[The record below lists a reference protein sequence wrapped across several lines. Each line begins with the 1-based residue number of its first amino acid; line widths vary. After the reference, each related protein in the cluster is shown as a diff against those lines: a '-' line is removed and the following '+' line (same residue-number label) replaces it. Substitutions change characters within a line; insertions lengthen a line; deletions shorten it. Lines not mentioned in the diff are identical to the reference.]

1 MVKIGLVGAG
11 NIGQRHI
18 MAIDQLAEAELTAF
32 ADPSEAAQQQ
42 AASRAIP
49 CYDSAGQM
57 LAEQARAGE
66 ALDAVIIATP
76 TERHHADVRACI
88 TAGCKTLLVEKPI
101 AADDTEAQDIVQ
113 QAERADCQILVAH
126 QRRYYPCAAKAKEL
140 IESGAIGTLI
150 GVTGQWSCRKDTP
163 YYAPDWRRKTAAGPV
178 LTNLIHEI
186 DLLRFICGEIK
197 SVSAYLN
204 RVDQNYEK
212 EDAAA
217 ICMQFENQAIGTF
230 FLSDRTPSPWSWEF
244 ALGENLALPKS
255 SQNSIRFMGSKGA
268 LEFPN
273 LVLWQHKSA
282 DGHWQDEIIPQ
293 PIETDFIDAYVA
305 QAAHLCRGS
314 TRQGTAPDHRPGCQH
329 FCESHDCRGACG
341 GGGTSNRSIKAKIT
355 GGCLAILLY
364 RPFAQATARSSYA

>member
-217 ICMQFENQAIGTF
+217 ISMQFENQAIGTF

-305 QAAHLCRGS
+305 QAAHLCQVA
-314 TRQGTAPDHRPGCQH
+314 QGKAHPLITALD
-329 FCESHDCRGACG
+329 A
-341 GGGTSNRSIKAKIT
+341 SISVKATI
-355 GGCLAILLY
+355 AV
-364 RPFAQATARSSYA
+364 ARAAAAGHQIDL

>member
-1 MVKIGLVGAG
+1 MAVVKIGLVGAG

-217 ICMQFENQAIGTF
+217 ISMQFENQAIGTF

-305 QAAHLCRGS
+305 QAAHLCQVA
-314 TRQGTAPDHRPGCQH
+314 QGKAQPLITALD
-329 FCESHDCRGACG
+329 A
-341 GGGTSNRSIKAKIT
+341 SISVKATI
-355 GGCLAILLY
+355 AV
-364 RPFAQATARSSYA
+364 ARAAAAGHQIEL